1 MIFDFQVAEI
11 NYFCQLWLTLSEAK
25 GFCMRVLI
33 SGASGLVGTELSR
46 QLRDL
51 GHEPVVLVRR
61 EAKNSNEVSW
71 KPGLEAL
78 DPNLMESI
86 DAVVN
91 MGGATTGRIPWTKKY
106 MKVLISSRIDS
117 TKTLVSA
124 INNAKNQPKVLVSGS
139 ASGIYGDRGDEL
151 LTEESVRGDGFL
163 ADLASSWEDEALKA
177 NTRVVLARTT
187 LVMSKKLGAL
197 GRLLPF
203 IKAGLGFSIGRG
215 DQWWAWISLEDE
227 ARAIIH
233 LINNEETTGAYNL
246 TAPEPATCKQMVTAL
261 GKELRRPTFLKAP
274 AWAMSLFIGVAA
286 KELLLCSQKMSS
298 QKLTDSGFEF
308 THPTLQQS
316 AKYVVG

>member
-1 MIFDFQVAEI
+1 
-11 NYFCQLWLTLSEAK
+11 
-25 GFCMRVLI
+25 MRVLI

-46 QLRDL
+46 QLLAL

-61 EAKNSNEVSW
+61 EAKASNEVSW

-78 DPNLMESI
+78 DPSLMESI

-106 MKVLISSRIDS
+106 MKLLISSRLDS
-117 TKTLVSA
+117 TKTLVDA

-151 LTEESVRGDGFL
+151 LTEDSGRGEGFL
-163 ADLASSWEDEALKA
+163 ADLAASWEAEALKA

-203 IKAGLGFSIGRG
+203 IRAGVGFSIGRG
-215 DQWWAWISLEDE
+215 SQWWAWISLEDE
-227 ARAIIH
+227 VRAIIH
-233 LINNEETTGAYNL
+233 LIDNEEATGAFNL
-246 TAPEPATCKQMVTAL
+246 TAPEPATCKQLVTAL
-261 GKELRRPTFLKAP
+261 GKELGRPTFLEVP

-286 KELLLCSQKMSS
+286 KELLLCSQKMSAE
-298 QKLTDSGFEF
+298 KLSASGFKF
-308 THPTLQQS
+308 THPTLKQS
-316 AKYVVG
+316 ATYVVS

>member
-1 MIFDFQVAEI
+1 
-11 NYFCQLWLTLSEAK
+11 
-25 GFCMRVLI
+25 MRVLI
-33 SGASGLVGTELSR
+33 SGASGLVGTELSK
-46 QLRDL
+46 QLLAL
-51 GHEPVVLVRR
+51 GYEPVALVRR
-61 EAKNSNEVSW
+61 EVRNSSEISW
-71 KPGLEAL
+71 KPGVEAL
-78 DPNLMESI
+78 DSSVMESV

-91 MGGATTGRIPWTKKY
+91 LGGATTGRIPWTKKY
-106 MKVLISSRIDS
+106 MKLLIASRIDS
-117 TKTLVSA
+117 TRTLVGA

-151 LTEESVRGDGFL
+151 LTEDSGRGDGFL
-163 ADLASSWEDEALKA
+163 ADLASSWEAEALLA

-203 IKAGLGFSIGRG
+203 MRAGVGFSIGRG
-215 DQWWAWISLEDE
+215 NQWWAWISLEDE

-246 TAPEPATCKQMVTAL
+246 TAPEPATCKQMVDAL
-261 GKELRRPTFLKAP
+261 GKALRRPTFLKAP
-274 AWAMSLFIGVAA
+274 AWAMNLFIGVAA

-298 QKLTDSGFEF
+298 RKLSDSGFKF

-316 AKYVVG
+316 AEYVVR